1 MTNSTHLAEHFA
13 ALATHLAQRRAMILD
28 AWRQAVDEDPEL
40 TTVSTVSRAQFNDH
54 IPQVLDAF
62 ERELQAVGLAA
73 KESVRAQEQEGA
85 AEHGLHRWQQGYD
98 QRQTMREWGNL
109 HLCVLEEI
117 ERFGSLQPHLHGSV
131 LPRARRALVRLC
143 NAAVC
148 ESAARFTLMQRAEAA
163 SRERNLEQA
172 LAQLTALEK
181 ERAEAW
187 REAAHDLRGSVSVI
201 SSAAA
206 LLNREGIPDP
216 ARTHFSQVLR
226 KGVLSLHDLLSDL
239 MSLARLEAGHEKRS
253 VAAFDA
259 ALLIR
264 EFCDAMRPL
273 AAERN
278 LFLRCEGPE
287 SLPVQGDSAK
297 IRRIA
302 QNLVLNALNVTQE
315 GGVVVRWQEGATA
328 DLAQW
333 ELSVKDTGPGFRRES
348 APVVERALKEATEES
363 HHVEERAERAGDPSA
378 QASPPDLL
386 SSQTR
391 SPSLHDLQGEGIGLL
406 IVKRLCELLDAS
418 LELESAPGTG
428 TTFRVRLPR
437 TYPN

>member
-1 MTNSTHLAEHFA
+1 M
-13 ALATHLAQRRAMILD
+13 
-28 AWRQAVDEDPEL
+28 
-40 TTVSTVSRAQFNDH
+40 
-54 IPQVLDAF
+54 
-62 ERELQAVGLAA
+62 
-73 KESVRAQEQEGA
+73 K
-85 AEHGLHRWQQGYD
+85 
-98 QRQTMREWGNL
+98 
-109 HLCVLEEI
+109 
-117 ERFGSLQPHLHGSV
+117 
-131 LPRARRALVRLC
+131 
-143 NAAVC
+143 
-148 ESAARFTLMQRAEAA
+148 RAEAA

-216 ARTHFSQVLR
+216 TRTHFSQVLR
-226 KGVLSLHDLLSDL
+226 KGVVSLHDLLSDL

-259 ALLIR
+259 AFLLR
-264 EFCDAMRPL
+264 EFCDALRPL

-278 LFLRCEGPE
+278 LFLRCEGPQ
-287 SLPVQGDSAK
+287 SLPVQGDPAK

-302 QNLVLNALNVTQE
+302 QNLVLNALNVTKV
-315 GGVVVRWQEGATA
+315 GGVVVSWDDGATA
-328 DLAQW
+328 DRGQW
-333 ELSVKDTGPGFRRES
+333 ELSVKDTGPGFRSES
-348 APVVERALKEATEES
+348 APVLERALKEATEEA
-363 HHVEERAERAGDPSA
+363 HHVEARAEKAGDPSA
-378 QASPPDLL
+378 QTTPPDLL

-391 SPSLHDLQGEGIGLL
+391 SPSLQDLHGEGIGLL

-418 LELESAPGTG
+418 LELESAAGTG

-437 TYPN
+437 TYAS